1 MSSELTAPGRIPG
14 SPLRGKHEKVAH
26 ALVRGATNREAGLEA
41 GYKDGPG
48 LPGNISRLRCTP
60 AMQERIAELAEIAT
74 EQATIEDRWILEDLN
89 FFRRATLRSF
99 FKQDDRGELVL
110 VDGKPQ
116 IDFSRVS
123 KEQLRWLAEFTVE
136 KDGRVKIKTHDP
148 LTAIDKA
155 ARVKGMFRDKIAFTD
170 PSGEKPGVIERIER
184 VIIDPADKDGESV
197 PPAG

>member
-1 MSSELTAPGRIPG
+1 MSSELTAAGRIPG
-14 SPLRGKHEKVAH
+14 SRLSAKHEKVAH

-41 GYKDGPG
+41 GYKDGTG

-123 KEQLRWLAEFTVE
+123 KEQLRWLREFTIE
-136 KDGRVKIKTHDP
+136 KGGRVTIKTHDP
-148 LTAIDKA
+148 LTALDKA
-155 ARVKGMFRDKIAFTD
+155 ARIKGMFRDKIALTD
-170 PSGEKPGVIERIER
+170 AKGGAAAVLEVIWPGMPQR
-184 VIIDPADKDGESV
+184 S
-197 PPAG
+197 